1 MHCSCAMISPRDTS
15 SKKKKEEPT
24 WMESNGMERNGRK
37 ELLNP
42 TAATEAGPRYV

>member
-1 MHCSCAMISPRDTS
+1 M
-15 SKKKKEEPT
+15 
-24 WMESNGMERNGRK
+24 WMEPNGMEQNGRK